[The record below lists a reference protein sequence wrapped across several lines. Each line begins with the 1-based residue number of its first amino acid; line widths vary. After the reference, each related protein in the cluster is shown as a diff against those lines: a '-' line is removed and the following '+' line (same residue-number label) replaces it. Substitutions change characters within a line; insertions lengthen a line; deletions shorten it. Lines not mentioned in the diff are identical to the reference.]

1 MKFLTTLSLLI
12 STISFTQIHENF
24 NDGEFT
30 SNPIWGGTISNFTV
44 NSIKQ
49 LQSKTAITGTSYL
62 STVHN
67 LTNLN
72 SKEWHFWVKLA
83 FSPSTTNYAR
93 IYLSASQSDL
103 SSNPTGYY
111 LQLGESGTK
120 DAVRLMKND
129 NGTITEIC
137 SGLSGQIAKS
147 FTIGIKVVR
156 TNKKEWKLFVDP
168 TGGENFN
175 TFAIGNDSTQID
187 GSNVG
192 FYCKYT
198 AGNSSKFYFDNISAG
213 DEIRDLTPPLLV
225 SSTIINPY
233 QLDVLFNQPLDTISG
248 LLMTNY
254 SIDPV
259 ISITSVSI
267 DTTNPAL
274 VHLLFNSPLK
284 NGLLYVL
291 TTDSIADNAEN
302 FSSIQISNF
311 TYLISENPVFGD
323 VIISEMMVDP
333 TPTIGLPEVEYI
345 EIYNRSNKYFN
356 LKNWKIGDATG
367 DGTIGESWLK
377 PGEYKVICST
387 SSVTNFKN
395 SIGATNFPSYNNSGD
410 DVVLKSMDGKFID
423 NLSYTD
429 NWYLDEKKKEG
440 GFSLERIN
448 LILPCSNQNN
458 WNSSIASSGGTP
470 GTINSINNSVVDSV
484 PPFVINSSVDSDKKV
499 ILNFN
504 EGMDSLSL
512 MNSIIITNPS
522 LSVLQ
527 KSVSGNYPNQLLI
540 EFSDLILGSKEYNLT
555 LKSVSDCSL
564 NKTDL
569 SSIFIR
575 PEAAKKGDIIIN
587 EILYD
592 PFTGGSDFIELH
604 NKSSKLID
612 LKNWNLGNIEK
623 GEIANLNH
631 ISANFNL
638 KSGEYVVITPDS
650 SFQKEHY
657 SASSPGHFIQAT
669 LPNYNIDSSSIC
681 LLFNG
686 ELMDKVAY
694 KKEWNFSLLDDTK
707 GKSLERISADGN
719 SNESTNWHTSSESVN
734 FATPGRINSQ
744 DYKYE
749 SNGDFEFSS
758 KTMSPDNDGFEDVL
772 HVKYK
777 MKSVGMIG
785 TFSIYDATG
794 RLIKTLFKNDLLAS
808 EGSFSWD
815 GITNEQVKAP
825 IGTYIG
831 ILESFDAYGGTTF
844 TKKKAFVV
852 AGKL

>member
-1 MKFLTTLSLLI
+1 MNYLIALSLFICSI
-12 STISFTQIHENF
+12 SIAQIQENF
-24 NDGEFT
+24 SDGEFT
-30 SNPIWGGTISNFTV
+30 SDPIWGGTTSNFTV
-44 NSIKQ
+44 NTSKQ
-49 LQSKTAITGTSYL
+49 LQSKSSVTGSSYL
-62 STVHN
+62 STLHN
-67 LTNLN
+67 LSNLD
-72 SKEWHFWVKLA
+72 SKEWHFWVKMA

-103 SSNPTGYY
+103 SSNPNGYY

-120 DAVRLMKND
+120 DAVRLMKNE

-156 TNKKEWKLFVDP
+156 TNRKEWKLFVDP
-168 TGGENFN
+168 TGGESFN
-175 TFAIGNDSTQID
+175 AFAIGNDSTQIA
-187 GSNVG
+187 GSHVG

-198 AGNSSKFYFDNISAG
+198 AGNSAKFYFDNITVG
-213 DEIRDLTPPLLV
+213 DEIKDLSPPILI
-225 SSTIINPY
+225 SSTIVNPH
-233 QLDVLFNQPLDTISG
+233 QLDVFFDQPVDTISG
-248 LLMTNY
+248 QLMTNY
-254 SIDPV
+254 SIEPA
-259 ISITSVSI
+259 ISIASVSI
-267 DTTNPAL
+267 DSTNSAL
-274 VHLLFNSPLK
+274 VHLLLNSPLQ
-284 NGLLYVL
+284 NGVLYVL
-291 TTDSIADNAEN
+291 TTNSIADNVDN
-302 FSSIQISNF
+302 FSTIQTSNF
-311 TYLISENPVFGD
+311 TFLVAENPVLGD
-323 VIISEMMVDP
+323 VIISEMMIDP
-333 TPTIGLPEVEYI
+333 TPTMGLPEVEYI
-345 EIYNRSNKYFN
+345 EIYNRSKKYFN
-356 LKNWKIGDATG
+356 LKDWKIGDQTG
-367 DGTIGESWLK
+367 DGTIGECWLK
-377 PGEYKVICST
+377 PCEYKVICST
-387 SSVTNFKN
+387 SSVTNFQN

-410 DVVLKSMDGKFID
+410 DVILKSMDGKVID

-429 NWYLDEKKKEG
+429 NWYLNEKKKDG

-448 LILPCSNQNN
+448 LILPCSNQKN
-458 WNSSIASSGGTP
+458 WNSSNATSGGTP
-470 GTINSINNSVVDSV
+470 GTINSMNHSVVDST
-484 PPFVINSSVDSDKKV
+484 PPFVLNSIVDSDKKV

-512 MNSIIITNPS
+512 MNTIVSTNPS
-522 LSVLQ
+522 LSILQ
-527 KSVSGNYPNQLLI
+527 KSVSGHFPNQLLI
-540 EFSDLILGSKEYNLT
+540 EFSDSILGSIEYTIN

-564 NKTDL
+564 NEADL
-569 SSIFIR
+569 SSIFVR
-575 PEAAKKGDIIIN
+575 PEAAEKGDIIIN
-587 EILYD
+587 EILFD
-592 PFTGGSDFIELH
+592 PLTGGSDFIELH

-623 GEIANLNH
+623 GEMANLKP

-650 SFQKEHY
+650 SFQKEHF
-657 SASSPGHFIQAT
+657 STSNPGHFIQST
-669 LPNYNIDSSSIC
+669 LPNYNIDSSSVC

-686 ELMDKVAY
+686 ELMDKVVY
-694 KKEWNFSLLDDTK
+694 KQEWNFSLLDDTK

-719 SNESTNWHTSSESVN
+719 SNESTNWHTAAESVN

-749 SNGDFEFSS
+749 SSGNFEFSS

-772 HVKYK
+772 HVKYR

-785 TFSIYDATG
+785 TFSIYDASG
-794 RLIKTLFKNDLLAS
+794 RLIKTLFKNDLLAT

-831 ILESFDAYGGTTF
+831 ILESFDADGGTTY